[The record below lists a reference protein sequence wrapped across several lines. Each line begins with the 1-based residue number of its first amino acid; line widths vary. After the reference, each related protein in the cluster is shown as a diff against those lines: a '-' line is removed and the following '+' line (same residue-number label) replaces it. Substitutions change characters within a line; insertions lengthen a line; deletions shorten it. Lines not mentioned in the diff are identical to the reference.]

1 MSISVGGNSMG
12 KGRTRPGRFLAEE
25 ASWLEPTGARV
36 GLQTLHRWA
45 GKLLALFPFW
55 VRVRGWRW
63 DPNGPE
69 PDMLLPLPR
78 PFCP

>member
-36 GLQTLHRWA
+36 GSTDIA
-45 GKLLALFPFW
+45 
-55 VRVRGWRW
+55 
-63 DPNGPE
+63 
-69 PDMLLPLPR
+69 
-78 PFCP
+78 